1 MPMSGRCSVRS
12 SVCQARPEPTSRTTA
27 VRSGKIPTTS
37 VRRRISRV
45 VEVSADLALDGLR
58 WRHPVRFVRARDD
71 LQAGDLA
78 SRVL

>member
-1 MPMSGRCSVRS
+1 
-12 SVCQARPEPTSRTTA
+12 
-27 VRSGKIPTTS
+27 
-37 VRRRISRV
+37 
-45 VEVSADLALDGLR
+45 VSADLALDGFK